1 MTNAKWV
8 ELASSSTKE
17 KKNPKLL
24 NSLDTL
30 KEENYFPP
38 PPFYQSSEPSPANQS
53 CAINSV
59 LVCPW
64 SQAQNV
70 AQAS

>member
-17 KKNPKLL
+17 KKKNPKLL

-30 KEENYFPP
+30 KEENYFP